1 MIRAIIYDLDN
12 TIFPVPAIGNV
23 LFGPVFDLIAQTGQH
38 NHDMEAIKY
47 AIMRTPFRLVAQR
60 HGFSQELTQAGINLQ
75 ETLEYHQPIAPFED
89 YPLTHSLPGERFLV
103 TTGFDKMQRS
113 KIRQLGI
120 EGEFKEIHVVNPT
133 LSSKKEVFAGILERY
148 GYAPNEVLVIG
159 DDPESEIAAA
169 KALNIATVLYDPA
182 GNFSPNEATYHIKH
196 YSQLAAIVQGL
207 G

>member
-23 LFGPVFDLIAQTGQH
+23 LFGPVFDLIQQTGQH
-38 NHDMEAIKY
+38 NHEMGAIKY

-60 HGFSQELTQAGINLQ
+60 HGFSPQLTQAAIDLQ
-75 ETLEYHQPIAPFED
+75 ETLEYHQPIAPFDD
-89 YPLTHSLPGERFLV
+89 YALTHALPGERFLV

-133 LSSKKEVFAGILERY
+133 LSSKKDVFAGILARY
-148 GYAPNEVLVIG
+148 GYATNEVLVIG

-169 KALNIATVLYDPA
+169 KALNIPTVLYDPS
-182 GNFSPNEATYHIKH
+182 GKFSPQEATYHIAH
-196 YSQLAAIVQGL
+196 YSELATIVASL
-207 G
+207 